1 MPNYCRYCK
10 AYFALCFCAVFLF
23 FFFFRTKCK
32 QEEYSIAIL
41 RMAIVCCYVNFFS
54 FFFFVSTIY
63 FFYSCAQN
71 CMKIIY
77 FFHKAT
83 LKQHLSRKLY
93 FKVYMVIDRL
103 FKLEVLAKCWLL
115 WQFYK
120 EHTHLSFYWT
130 KLYRD

>member
-1 MPNYCRYCK
+1 MDFLTFDK
-10 AYFALCFCAVFLF
+10 AHICQITVDTAKHTLLCASVLF
-23 FFFFRTKCK
+23 FFFSGLNAKKKNT
-32 QEEYSIAIL
+32 QLQYSEWQL
-41 RMAIVCCYVNFFS
+41 YVVMLTFF
-54 FFFFVSTIY
+54 FFFFVSPIY

-115 WQFYK
+115 
-120 EHTHLSFYWT
+120 
-130 KLYRD
+130 